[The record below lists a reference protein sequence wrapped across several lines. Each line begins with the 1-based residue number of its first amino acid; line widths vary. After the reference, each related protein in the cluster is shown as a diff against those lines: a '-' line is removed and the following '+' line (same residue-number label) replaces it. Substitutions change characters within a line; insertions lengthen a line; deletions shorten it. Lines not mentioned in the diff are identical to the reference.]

1 MPDPEPNPLI
11 AGFTVS
17 SNGEIVELKWSD
29 LAAKSALATA
39 DRKWLHLDRRSES
52 ARAWLESVGGLDPL
66 IVGILFQEDTRP
78 RAARYEN
85 GILLNLRGANL
96 NPGAEPTDMIS
107 IRIWATE
114 DLVVSTR
121 AHPIKAIDDLAE
133 RYRVNNPPATH
144 GDLVTFIADRLTFRL
159 EPIVA
164 KLDEEADELE
174 EDWLDQNTPAPKQ
187 KLAYFRRSALSLRRY
202 IAPQKEALSSLV
214 REGGSFLS
222 DEAKLRLR
230 EIQDITTR
238 LAEDLDLARERA
250 VVIQEQ
256 IVEQRAEAMNQRL
269 FVLAI
274 ISAVFL
280 PLGFFTGLFG
290 VNIGGMPGVDSPY
303 AFALFCAALVAL
315 TGGLLY
321 LFRKADW
328 L

>member
-1 MPDPEPNPLI
+1 MIVGFAVNEDETTRKLSWSEVSQSPAAQ
-11 AGFTVS
+11 AG
-17 SNGEIVELKWSD
+17 E
-29 LAAKSALATA
+29 
-39 DRKWLHLDRRSES
+39 RRWLHLNRLQVP
-52 ARAWLESVGGLDPL
+52 AREWLEGSGGIDPI

-85 GILLNLRGANL
+85 GMLLNLRGANL

-114 DLVVSTR
+114 DLVITTR
-121 AHPIKAIDDLAE
+121 AHKIRAIDDLADL
-133 RYRVNNPPATH
+133 YRTNEPPETH

-164 KLDEEADELE
+164 KLEEEADELE

-187 KLAYFRRSALSLRRY
+187 KLAHFRRSALSLRRY

-214 REGGSFLS
+214 REGGEFLS

-290 VNIGGMPGVDSPY
+290 VNIGGMPGVESPY
-303 AFALFCAALVAL
+303 AFAIFCAALIAL

>member
-1 MPDPEPNPLI
+1 M
-11 AGFTVS
+11 
-17 SNGEIVELKWSD
+17 
-29 LAAKSALATA
+29 
-39 DRKWLHLDRRSES
+39 HLDRKSDE
-52 ARAWLESVGGLDPL
+52 ARDWFETISGLDPL

-96 NPGAEPTDMIS
+96 NPGAKPTDMIS
-107 IRIWATE
+107 IRIWAT
-114 DLVVSTR
+114 DGLVITTR
-121 AHPIKAIDDLAE
+121 AHPIRAIDDLADL
-133 RYRVNNPPATH
+133 YRTNKPPATH

-164 KLDEEADELE
+164 KLEEEADELE

-187 KLAYFRRSALSLRRY
+187 KLAHFRRSALSLRRY

-214 REGGSFLS
+214 REGGDFLS

-256 IVEQRAEAMNQRL
+256 IVELRAEAMNQRL

-274 ISAVFL
+274 ISAVFF

-290 VNIGGMPGVDSPY
+290 VNIGGMPGVESPH
-303 AFALFCAALVAL
+303 AFALFCAALVIL

>member
-1 MPDPEPNPLI
+1 
-11 AGFTVS
+11 
-17 SNGEIVELKWSD
+17 
-29 LAAKSALATA
+29 
-39 DRKWLHLDRRSES
+39 
-52 ARAWLESVGGLDPL
+52 
-66 IVGILFQEDTRP
+66 
-78 RAARYEN
+78 
-85 GILLNLRGANL
+85 LLNLRGANL

-107 IRIWATE
+107 IRIWATDE
-114 DLVVSTR
+114 LVITTR
-121 AHPIKAIDDLAE
+121 AHKIRAVDDLAE
-133 RYRVNNPPATH
+133 LYRANKPPATH

-164 KLDEEADELE
+164 KLEEEADELE
-174 EDWLDQNTPAPKQ
+174 EDWLDQNTLAPKQ
-187 KLAYFRRSALSLRRY
+187 KLAHFRRSALSLRRY

-214 REGGSFLS
+214 REGGEFLS

-290 VNIGGMPGVDSPY
+290 VNIGGMPRRRKPHMRSRRSVQHSSRSRAGCSISFERPTGYKKGASPKRTDPGPPPMRLPQFLQHCDPEY
-303 AFALFCAALVAL
+303 CQHR
-315 TGGLLY
+315 GCC
-321 LFRKADW
+321 
-328 L
+328 

>member
-1 MPDPEPNPLI
+1 MNADGDVRSLHWDELTRELESPNR
-11 AGFTVS
+11 
-17 SNGEIVELKWSD
+17 
-29 LAAKSALATA
+29 
-39 DRKWLHLDRRSES
+39 DRLWIHLDRRSDE
-52 ARAWLESVGGLDPL
+52 ARTLLEGVSGLDPL

-114 DLVVSTR
+114 DLVITTR
-121 AHPIKAIDDLAE
+121 AHPIRAIDDLADL
-133 RYRVNNPPATH
+133 YRTNKPPETH

-164 KLDEEADELE
+164 KLEEEADELE

-187 KLAYFRRSALSLRRY
+187 RLAHFRRSALSLRRY

-214 REGGSFLS
+214 REGGDFLS

-250 VVIQEQ
+250 VVVQEQ

-274 ISAVFL
+274 ISAIFL

-290 VNIGGMPGVDSPY
+290 VNIGGMPGVESRY
-303 AFALFCAALVAL
+303 AFAAFCAALVVL